1 MTNLGLALFL
11 LLAAI
16 PDSLLARQAAHESVG
31 RRFTALPLAS
41 FSSDDGVGY
50 GLRLSIYDYD
60 GKSVPYTWACN
71 MQAFFTSRGKWVHRV
86 TLDFPQLTANQRLTI
101 DFLWDK
107 EKFALFSGDLG
118 DGELDSYSESQ
129 ITFKQQYPV
138 FTLTWIRTLRLPWK
152 IRIGFYTG
160 HNTITPNA
168 NHNTTLERFSPLG
181 HGGGSFYKGQGALRY
196 DTRDNYLNATRG
208 LLEEA
213 LVEYGIGKGGSF
225 KGGGFSYEHRHFV
238 PLKEKWVFG
247 YRAFGSTMFGDL
259 PFYELPL
266 LGGSRTVRG
275 LPKAR
280 LRGHGRVLIN
290 SELRWLGFQ
299 VSQRINLDLGGLL
312 FADAGHIFEPADG
325 PSLDNWRAGYGLG
338 LRFYWYSTI
347 LRMDYG
353 MTIGNKGLYMKFAHI
368 F

>member
-1 MTNLGLALFL
+1 LKNFGLAALL
-11 LLAAI
+11 LLAII
-16 PDSLLARQAAHESVG
+16 PVSADARQAAHESIG

-50 GLRLSIYDYD
+50 GLRFSLYDYN
-60 GKSVPYTWACN
+60 GKSVPYAWACS
-71 MQAFFTSRGKWVHRV
+71 MQAFFTSKGKWVHRI

-101 DFLWDK
+101 DFLYDK
-107 EKFALFSGDLG
+107 ENFARFSGNLEDS
-118 DGELDSYSESQ
+118 ELDTYSEARK
-129 ITFKQQYPV
+129 TFNQQYPV
-138 FTLTWIRTLRLPWK
+138 FTLTWIRTLHLPWK
-152 IRIGFYTG
+152 MRAGLYAG

-168 NHNTTLERFSPLG
+168 KSGTTLERFSPLG
-181 HGGGSFYKGQGALRY
+181 HSGGSFYKAQAAIQY

-213 LVEYGIGKGGSF
+213 LVEYGLGNGGSF
-225 KGGGFSYEHRHFV
+225 KGGGISYEHRQFL
-238 PLKEKWVFG
+238 PLQERWVFA
-247 YRAFGSTMFGDL
+247 YRALGSTLFGNL
-259 PFYELPL
+259 PFYELPS

-280 LRGHGRVLIN
+280 LRGKGRMLIN
-290 SELRWLGFQ
+290 SELRWLGFR
-299 VSQRINLDLGGLL
+299 VSRRMNLNLGGLI

-325 PSLDNWRAGYGLG
+325 PSFGSWRAGYGFG

-353 MTIGNKGLYMKFAHI
+353 LSRGNSGLYMRFAHI